1 MTDVPGSSGYV
12 KGSVISYTNEVKRGV
27 LNVSKTDLDRKGAV
41 SPEVAREM
49 AEGVRER
56 LGAGYGVGITG
67 LAGPGGGTKKKPVGL
82 VYVAVADQDGTWCR
96 EFRFSGSRQQIK
108 LRAAMAAIGLAY
120 DRMQGHLEATEED
133 RKATEQSR
141 RKKEKATEREEKRSK
156 RQLEADGGEK

>member
-1 MTDVPGSSGYV
+1 MSG
-12 KGSVISYTNEVKRGV
+12 
-27 LNVSKTDLDRKGAV
+27 
-41 SPEVAREM
+41 
-49 AEGVRER
+49 ER

-120 DRMQGHLEATEED
+120 DRMQGHLEATDED